1 VHVTY
6 DPQSPADSP
15 PRARARQP
23 LLGNMAAP
31 TAVLILAEVAVFV
44 AQLVGGG
51 PDRWA
56 LSAQRLAAGAYDTLL
71 THMFSHAGFLHIF
84 MNLTALAT
92 FSAVVVPWLGRGA
105 GAWLRYYALF
115 LLSGLAGALM
125 FLAIH
130 PNGATPML
138 GASGAICGVWGAAVR
153 LPPYGGALLPI
164 RNPLVFARIRQF
176 AVSNLV
182 IFAIIFGLVLL
193 SGGQGG
199 LAWEAHLGGF
209 LFGLLTVPL
218 FAVRLPAAP
227 WGAPGA

>member
-1 VHVTY
+1 MRVTY
-6 DPQSPADSP
+6 DPQSPAEAAAR
-15 PRARARQP
+15 PRGRQP
-23 LLGNMAAP
+23 LLGNMAPP
-31 TAVLILAEVAVFV
+31 TAVLILLQVAVFL
-44 AQLVGGG
+44 AQLVTGG

-92 FSAVVVPWLGRGA
+92 FSAVLTPWLGHGVGR
-105 GAWLRYYALF
+105 WLRYYGLF
-115 LLSGLAGALM
+115 LLSGLSGALL

-130 PNGATPML
+130 PAGTTPML

-176 AVSNLV
+176 AVSNVV

-193 SGGQGG
+193 AGGQGG

-227 WGAPGA
+227 WGAPQA

>member
-1 VHVTY
+1 MGVTY
-6 DPQSPADSP
+6 DPQSPADTA
-15 PRARARQP
+15 PRRRERQP
-23 LLGNMAAP
+23 LLGNMAPP
-31 TAVLILAEVAVFV
+31 TAVMILIQVAVFV
-44 AQLVGGG
+44 AQMFTGG

-56 LSAQRLAAGAYDTLL
+56 MSAQRLAAGGYDTLL

-92 FSAVVVPWLGRGA
+92 FSAVVVPWLGQGPGR
-105 GAWLRYYALF
+105 WLRYYGLF

-130 PNGATPML
+130 PTGTTPML

-176 AVSNLV
+176 AISNAV

-193 SGGQGG
+193 AGGQGG

-209 LFGLLTVPL
+209 LFGLLAVPL
-218 FAVRLPAAP
+218 IAVPLPAAP
-227 WGAPGA
+227 WGAPAP

>member
-1 VHVTY
+1 MTY
-6 DPQSPADSP
+6 DPPSQADNPAP
-15 PRARARQP
+15 ARQRQP
-23 LLGNMAAP
+23 LLGNMAPP
-31 TAVLILAEVAVFV
+31 TAVLILAQVAVFV
-44 AQLVGGG
+44 AQLFTGGG
-51 PDRWA
+51 DRWA

-84 MNLTALAT
+84 MNMTALAT
-92 FSAVVVPWLGRGA
+92 FSAVVVPWLGHGA
-105 GAWLRYYALF
+105 GRWLRYYGLF
-115 LLSGLAGALM
+115 LLSGLAGALL

-130 PNGATPML
+130 PTGTVPML
-138 GASGAICGVWGAAVR
+138 GASGAICGVWGAAAR

-176 AVSNLV
+176 AVSNAV

-193 SGGQGG
+193 AGGQGG

-209 LFGLLTVPL
+209 LFGLLAVPL

-227 WGAPGA
+227 WGAPSS